1 MVLSNCSFI
10 LSACFSSDH
19 HDHHLKNTNSQEVE
33 TELLQDLRDRWEL
46 LAEFMGHEVD
56 DVLIAHLLK
65 HHCDTEISAT
75 QESPEEA
82 QNDTEDTDTCPQRWA
97 ILRTSDFHNQVRY
110 YVENMILV
118 TLKRPLSSVA
128 IVFHN
133 VNSR

>member
-1 MVLSNCSFI
+1 MKV
-10 LSACFSSDH
+10 
-19 HDHHLKNTNSQEVE
+19 QEVE

-97 ILRTSDFHNQVRY
+97 ILRTSDFHNQV
-110 YVENMILV
+110 
-118 TLKRPLSSVA
+118 TPLLEIMV
-128 IVFHN
+128 II
-133 VNSR
+133 

>member
-1 MVLSNCSFI
+1 MISTF
-10 LSACFSSDH
+10 
-19 HDHHLKNTNSQEVE
+19 QEVE

-97 ILRTSDFHNQVRY
+97 ILRTSDFHNQVY
-110 YVENMILV
+110 EYCFDNKSGLMVV
-118 TLKRPLSSVA
+118 S
-128 IVFHN
+128 
-133 VNSR
+133 